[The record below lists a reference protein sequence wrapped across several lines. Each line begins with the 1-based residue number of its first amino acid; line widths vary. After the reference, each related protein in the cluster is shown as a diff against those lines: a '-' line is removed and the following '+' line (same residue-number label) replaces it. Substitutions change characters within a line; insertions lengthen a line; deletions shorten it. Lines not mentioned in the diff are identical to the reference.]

1 MDKHRRNVFTML
13 SITAGLLT
21 GTVYAEQSVI
31 SEPTGNGPALKTL
44 PAGEASTL
52 SVSVSPPPLSVN
64 TQVTRPMTSPATR
77 AKHPSVSQF
86 SVPLSEEMSHPTVT
100 AHAPAETPVRVNT
113 HSTTTVQEVNTPE
126 SASSL
131 QVVSPETNNRSSI
144 KPEVE
149 PNPPALPPSALSVI
163 PEPVDTSPAKAGD
176 EVDHATVSSPVPSV
190 SKTTANPISVTP
202 QNKVS
207 HPAPAPDAS
216 AVIHPSE
223 DVVKVEGKTTPPL
236 AETKF
241 TPSQQA
247 EIEKIMS
254 DYLVAHPEILVKA
267 GETLQ
272 AQQAAERK
280 VTMAQAAF
288 ENYTE
293 LTADPDT
300 PSYGPVDAN
309 VVVVTFFDYQS
320 VWSQRLSYEIDRV
333 MKSNP
338 DVRVAFK
345 EWPILGA
352 RWPASVEAARTGQ
365 QIWYQE
371 GANAYLDYY
380 HGLFALGH
388 TQGELTTADIR
399 KVSTDVKLNSKK
411 AKDVD
416 GLLERNDVLAHK
428 VGFSGTPAVLVM
440 PVVGGDVDT
449 ITVIPGYPAESELQA
464 AVKRAREGIKA
475 GN

>member
-1 MDKHRRNVFTML
+1 M
-13 SITAGLLT
+13 
-21 GTVYAEQSVI
+21 
-31 SEPTGNGPALKTL
+31 
-44 PAGEASTL
+44 
-52 SVSVSPPPLSVN
+52 
-64 TQVTRPMTSPATR
+64 
-77 AKHPSVSQF
+77 
-86 SVPLSEEMSHPTVT
+86 
-100 AHAPAETPVRVNT
+100 
-113 HSTTTVQEVNTPE
+113 
-126 SASSL
+126 
-131 QVVSPETNNRSSI
+131 
-144 KPEVE
+144 
-149 PNPPALPPSALSVI
+149 
-163 PEPVDTSPAKAGD
+163 
-176 EVDHATVSSPVPSV
+176 DHATVSSPVPSV

-202 QNKVS
+202 QKKVS

-223 DVVKVEGKTTPPL
+223 DAVKVEGKTTSPL

-352 RWPASVEAARTGQ
+352 RWSASVEAARTGL
-365 QIWYQE
+365 QIWYQK

-416 GLLERNDVLAHK
+416 GLLERNDVLSHK

-449 ITVIPGYPAESELQA
+449 ITVIPGYPAEGELQA